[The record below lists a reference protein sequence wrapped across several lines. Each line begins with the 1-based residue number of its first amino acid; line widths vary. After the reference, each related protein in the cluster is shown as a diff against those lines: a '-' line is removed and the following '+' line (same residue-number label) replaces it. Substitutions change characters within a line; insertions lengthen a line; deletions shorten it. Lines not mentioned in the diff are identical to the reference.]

1 MKGRKIYANG
11 VLQTAPT
18 VVTTAFLLRS
28 PKSIFVSAAMRSS
41 SLRHAQTSS
50 RLLKMKPASPIQMT
64 TRWLFPKRSKL
75 ATQHLLVKKGSKI
88 NVGVTNYIWYSLFQ
102 HFCYDKRKTPKRHRL
117 PNKRTWRYIKD
128 V

>member
-1 MKGRKIYANG
+1 M
-11 VLQTAPT
+11 
-18 VVTTAFLLRS
+18 LLS
-28 PKSIFVSAAMRSS
+28 KNSYKNFVCNN
-41 SLRHAQTSS
+41 
-50 RLLKMKPASPIQMT
+50 I
-64 TRWLFPKRSKL
+64 
-75 ATQHLLVKKGSKI
+75 GSKI

>member
-1 MKGRKIYANG
+1 MVYSLI
-11 VLQTAPT
+11 PT
-18 VVTTAFLLRS
+18 SAIVILGAVYSFGFIVTLHFKVFPSFRCAIIVVVPCFFPVIFPLLFTEA
-28 PKSIFVSAAMRSS
+28 IDG
-41 SLRHAQTSS
+41 
-50 RLLKMKPASPIQMT
+50 LLDDHFEAKP
-64 TRWLFPKRSKL
+64 LFIL
-75 ATQHLLVKKGSKI
+75 GSKI